1 MVYAARRS
9 LGRRGVSDLAE
20 RCCALACRLA
30 ARLARSS
37 NVSILND
44 VVLNQVLV
52 QLSPQ
57 GGGDVDAFTQD
68 VIRRVQDDG
77 TCWLGGSTWHGKQVM
92 RIAVSR

>member
-1 MVYAARRS
+1 
-9 LGRRGVSDLAE
+9 
-20 RCCALACRLA
+20 
-30 ARLARSS
+30 
-37 NVSILND
+37 
-44 VVLNQVLV
+44 VLNQVLV

-57 GGGDVDAFTQD
+57 GGDDVDAFTQD